1 MQRSVLKAK
10 PVPVLLP
17 VPVPV
22 PLPVPVRLALRAVTV
37 RSARAVEIAAGED
50 VDAEIAGL
58 TGRIGRRKHGLRS
71 RPGLLK
77 AGLLKAVPKPD
88 GPKPG
93 GIVVLIVAAVIVA
106 AVIVAVTGSGRPYRR
121 SATCSKKGKRSWS
134 RSPRSHW
141 GRRARA
147 SLRTLRC
154 RVVIASI
161 CPP

>member
-1 MQRSVLKAK
+1 MRQSGLKAK
-10 PVPVLLP
+10 PVPVP
-17 VPVPV
+17 VT
-22 PLPVPVRLALRAVTV
+22 VPVRRALRAVIGQ
-37 RSARAVEIAAGED
+37 SARAAEIVAGVD
-50 VDAEIAGL
+50 VDAEIAAL
-58 TGRIGRRKHGLRS
+58 TVRIGRRKHGLRS
-71 RPGLLK
+71 RPGPLK
-77 AGLLKAVPKPD
+77 AGLPKPGGPKAG

-93 GIVVLIVAAVIVA
+93 GIVVLIVAAVIG

-147 SLRTLRC
+147 SLRTLPC
-154 RVVIASI
+154 RAVTASI